1 MKNLLTLILIS
12 IITSNLNA
20 QFDATNMTLSDGE
33 RYIMNKWTPK
43 EGKTSDFMKAA
54 GKKTK
59 MFNNSPENAI
69 VTYQVLNG
77 PDTGQFLRINLYAS
91 IENFVGYN
99 SNNSEEREYWEKN
112 VLPLTQ
118 LNDGPTIW
126 RRLSSLSNNWPNP
139 NDGVIEPSNYMV
151 VDTYTVSS
159 EGYADH
165 REIIGKIYSIIKEG
179 GSSAKTSL
187 FKVESGGNPNTYM
200 RVRMFDDPNER
211 AQWAEQERTFE
222 QMYNQK
228 YGYRSFEKDSQSL
241 NKSIMSW
248 SKTSE
253 IVMLVPSMSA
263 GK

>member
-1 MKNLLTLILIS
+1 MKNILKLALIS

-43 EGKTSDFMKAA
+43 EGKTSEFMNAA

-99 SNNSEEREYWEKN
+99 SNNSDEREYWEKN

-118 LNDGPTIW
+118 SNDGPTIW

-139 NDGVIEPSNYMV
+139 NDGVIEPSKYMV

-165 REIIGKIYSIIKEG
+165 REIIGKIYSIIKEA

-222 QMYNQK
+222 QVYNQK
-228 YGYRSFEKDSQSL
+228 YGYRSFEKDIQVL
-241 NKSIMSW
+241 NESIMSW

-253 IVMLVPSMSA
+253 IVMFVPSMSA
-263 GK
+263 GN